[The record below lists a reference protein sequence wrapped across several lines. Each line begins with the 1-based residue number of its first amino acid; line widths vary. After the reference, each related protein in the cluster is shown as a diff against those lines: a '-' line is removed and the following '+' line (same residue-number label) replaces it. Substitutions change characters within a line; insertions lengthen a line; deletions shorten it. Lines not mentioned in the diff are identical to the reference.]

1 MLMNGE
7 SERRRTAR
15 PESADF
21 GIELDSQ
28 LSGEEGC
35 GMSSLITT
43 HNRCRSCSASF
54 SHPPTTVYFQ
64 WIGTGAR
71 SPSGLVLKNPIGAP
85 SDV

>member
-15 PESADF
+15 PESANL

-28 LSGEEGC
+28 LSGDEGRA
-35 GMSSLITT
+35 MPFLITT

-54 SHPPTTVYFQ
+54 SHPPTTVYFN
-64 WIGTGAR
+64 
-71 SPSGLVLKNPIGAP
+71 V
-85 SDV
+85 